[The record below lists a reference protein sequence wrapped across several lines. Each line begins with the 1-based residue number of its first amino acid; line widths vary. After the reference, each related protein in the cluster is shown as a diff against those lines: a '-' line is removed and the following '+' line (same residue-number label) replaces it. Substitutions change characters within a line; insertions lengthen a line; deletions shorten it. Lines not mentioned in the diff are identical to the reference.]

1 MSTVLGGRYEVIREL
16 GAGAMG
22 VVWLAHDTVLDRSV
36 ALKELRAPEGVQ
48 QDEALERFV
57 TEAQAVARLSH
68 PSIVTVHDVFAEGD
82 RVLMSLELLDGPTLA
97 EVIAAGPLGSAARPI
112 MAGVA
117 EALAAA
123 HAHGVVH
130 RDLKPENIFVLPS
143 GRVVVC
149 DFGLARIG
157 AGRGT
162 HIGTVMGTPGY
173 MAPEQ
178 IRGLDVGP
186 AADVFAWGA
195 VTYEL
200 ASGMP
205 PFGDPATQDL
215 MALAWRVT
223 NEEPA
228 GLVCDDDHGLA
239 SVVSMALAKEPAAR
253 FPNGEALAQA
263 LEASRRGEPIA
274 VGAASGPPPAGSS
287 EDVRYGASTPPTA
300 PPNRNRAALGGMIA
314 AAVVAL
320 SLAGVLGAVLLSE
333 TSTPEAQLTE
343 VLTRDRPERGADSS
357 SVSGSREPT
366 TRSSSSPSPSPRP
379 TATAASTPTPTPVA
393 AGPGG
398 PGSPE
403 WESFVVQVASKPK
416 SSSTRAAAQDEA
428 TTAFGFASD
437 ELSVLDSDAYDP
449 AMKPGYWVIYA
460 GPYTSRA
467 QAADALD
474 RLAGALPGDA
484 HVRHLDPDCP
494 SAPCS

>member
-57 TEAQAVARLSH
+57 TEAQAAARLSH

-97 EVIAAGPLGSAARPI
+97 EVIVAGPLGSGARPI

-123 HAHGVVH
+123 HAQGVVH

-195 VTYEL
+195 VAYEL

-205 PFGDPATQDL
+205 AFGDPATQDF
-215 MALAWRVT
+215 MTLAWRVT
-223 NEEPA
+223 NDEPA
-228 GLVCDDDHGLA
+228 GLVCDDDQGLS
-239 SVVSMALAKEPAAR
+239 SVVSIALAKEPAAR
-253 FPNGEALAQA
+253 FPTGEALAQA

-274 VGAASGPPPAGSS
+274 VGAASGPPQAGSS
-287 EDVRYGASTPPTA
+287 DGVGNVASFPPTA
-300 PPNRNRAALGGMIA
+300 RAKRSRAALGGMIA
-314 AAVVAL
+314 AAVIAL
-320 SLAGVLGAVLLSE
+320 SLASVLGVVLLSE
-333 TSTPEAQLTE
+333 TSTPDAQLTE
-343 VLTRDRPERGADSS
+343 VLTRDRLERRADSS
-357 SVSGSREPT
+357 SVSGPRVPAR
-366 TRSSSSPSPSPRP
+366 RSSSPASPSPRP
-379 TATAASTPTPTPVA
+379 TATATPTPTPTPVP

-398 PGSPE
+398 PDSPE

-416 SSSTRAAAQDEA
+416 SSFTRGAAEDEA
-428 TTAFGFASD
+428 ATAFGSASNG
-437 ELSVLDSDAYDP
+437 LSVLESDAYDP

-460 GPYTSRA
+460 GPYSSRA
-467 QAADALD
+467 LAANALD
-474 RLAGALPGDA
+474 RLRGVLPSDA
-484 HVRHLDPDCP
+484 HVRHLDPNCP

>member
-1 MSTVLGGRYEVIREL
+1 MSTVLGGRYEVVREI

-97 EVIAAGPLGSAARPI
+97 EVIAAGPLGSGARPI

-117 EALAAA
+117 EALAVA

-162 HIGTVMGTPGY
+162 HIGAVMGTPGY

-195 VTYEL
+195 VAYEL
-200 ASGMP
+200 VSGVP
-205 PFGDPATQDL
+205 PFGDPATQDF

-253 FPNGEALAQA
+253 FPTGEALAQA
-263 LEASRRGEPIA
+263 LEASRHGEPIA
-274 VGAASGPPPAGSS
+274 VGPAPGPPPAGSS
-287 EDVRYGASTPPTA
+287 DGVRYVASNPPTA
-300 PPNRNRAALGGMIA
+300 SPKRNRAALGSMIA
-314 AAVVAL
+314 AAVVVV

-333 TSTPEAQLTE
+333 TTTPEAQLTE
-343 VLTRDRPERGADSS
+343 VLTRDRPERGTDSP
-357 SVSGSREPT
+357 SVSGSRVPT
-366 TRSSSSPSPSPRP
+366 TRSSSSPRP
-379 TATAASTPTPTPVA
+379 TATPASTPTPTPVP

-398 PGSPE
+398 ADSPE
-403 WESFVVQVASKPK
+403 WNSFVVQVASKPK

-428 TTAFGFASD
+428 ATAFGSASD

-460 GPYTSRA
+460 GPYGSRA

-474 RLAGALPGDA
+474 RLRGSLPGDA
-484 HVRHLDPDCP
+484 HVRHLDPNCP